1 MKKINLGLP
10 NIEMLTKKGFKCLD
24 LHMHSTFSD
33 GTATPEEIVSI
44 AKKKNLIISITDHNE
59 IKGVKRA
66 IELDNKRVIPGIEL
80 TSRNAKDILVYFYN
94 LKDLED
100 FYEKYIKHKK
110 IQPRRGF
117 DLKCLRL
124 SMKDI
129 LNSLKN
135 YKCLKVIPHP
145 FALKPKTNYRYFR
158 KRQKLF
164 EQINAVEVL
173 QSMQTRKKTLKSVG
187 WAELSHKPMFAGS
200 DAHTSEVI
208 GSVITTVKAN
218 STTEILNK
226 IKKNKTFIF
235 GLELSIYQKLKIYL
249 KIIISNLNL
258 K

>member
-1 MKKINLGLP
+1 MKKINLGIP
-10 NIEMLTKKGFKCLD
+10 DIEDLTKKGFKCLD

-33 GTATPEEIVSI
+33 GTNTPEEIVAI

-59 IKGVKRA
+59 IKGVKKA

-110 IQPRRGF
+110 IHPRRGF
-117 DLKCLRL
+117 DLKCLKL

-129 LNSLKN
+129 LNALKK

-145 FALKPKTNYRYFR
+145 FALKPKTNYRYFK
-158 KRQKLF
+158 KRQKIL
-164 EQINAVEVL
+164 EQMDAIEVL
-173 QSMQTRKKTLKSVG
+173 QSMQTRKKTLKSIG
-187 WAELSHKPMFAGS
+187 WAEVSHKPMFGGS
-200 DAHTSEVI
+200 DAHTSDII
-208 GSVITTVKAN
+208 GSVITAVKSKSLN
-218 STTEILNK
+218 EILSQ

-235 GLELSIYQKLKIYL
+235 GSELTIYNKLKIYL
-249 KIIISNLNL
+249 KIILSNISL

>member
-1 MKKINLGLP
+1 MKKINLGIP
-10 NIEMLTKKGFKCLD
+10 DIEDLTKKGFKCLD

-33 GTATPEEIVSI
+33 GTNTPEEIVAI

-59 IKGVKRA
+59 IKGVKKA

-110 IQPRRGF
+110 IHPRRGF
-117 DLKCLRL
+117 DLKCLKL

-129 LNSLKN
+129 LNALKK

-145 FALKPKTNYRYFR
+145 FALKPKTNYRYF
-158 KRQKLF
+158 K
-164 EQINAVEVL
+164 
-173 QSMQTRKKTLKSVG
+173 TRKKTLKSIG
-187 WAELSHKPMFAGS
+187 WAEVSHKPMFGGS
-200 DAHTSEVI
+200 DAHTSDII
-208 GSVITTVKAN
+208 GSVITAVKSKSLN
-218 STTEILNK
+218 EILSQ
-226 IKKNKTFIF
+226 IKENKTFIF
-235 GLELSIYQKLKIYL
+235 GSELTIYNKLKIYL
-249 KIIISNLNL
+249 KIILSNISL